1 MSSDMIAATVT
12 PNCRVVADNYQWIIQ
27 TRGDD
32 AKLWKSRF
40 YVATS
45 KEVLLRTLKEMGIE
59 PDPLG
64 DTDLIDLPGT
74 FKEWL
79 ANNKGEEDD
88 KKNPDG

>member
-1 MSSDMIAATVT
+1 MSDKMVASIN
-12 PNCRVVADNYQWIIQ
+12 PYCRVMADNHQWIIQ

-40 YVATS
+40 YVAS
-45 KEVLLRTLKEMGIE
+45 NKSVLERTLKEMGIE

-64 DTDLIDLPGT
+64 TTDLINMPGT
-74 FKEWL
+74 FKQWL